1 MFVAES
7 ISVPEQLDV
16 ETEFIKRVRAS
27 GNRLQKQMSLSHFM
41 SYFTPKLRGHWAHR
55 RIAAKPG
62 IEAILVIAFTPT
74 AIKVR
79 KRTKYRMAVGC
90 GGLRPAVFGAR
101 ARASVGVL
109 IPSGKIST
117 WRATKREKQC

>member
-16 ETEFIKRVRAS
+16 ETEFIKRVMAS

-62 IEAILVIAFTPT
+62 IEAILVIALAPA

-79 KRTKYRMAVGC
+79 KRMKFRMAVVCVG
-90 GGLRPAVFGAR
+90 PTVFGAR
-101 ARASVGVL
+101 ASGDVL
-109 IPSGKIST
+109 IPNGKGST
-117 WRATKREKQC
+117 CRVRKIRKQC

>member
-16 ETEFIKRVRAS
+16 ETEFIRRVIAS

-62 IEAILVIAFTPT
+62 MAVILVMALTPN
-74 AIKVR
+74 AINDR
-79 KRTKYRMAVGC
+79 KM
-90 GGLRPAVFGAR
+90 
-101 ARASVGVL
+101 
-109 IPSGKIST
+109 I
-117 WRATKREKQC
+117 E